1 MFKVLFMKYYYR
13 LASSLIESIVLKM
26 YFDGAWENLTDG
38 SIDYENEKVT
48 TFCFPKNTI
57 FEQC

>member
-1 MFKVLFMKYYYR
+1 MFKVLFLKYYCC

-26 YFDGAWENLTDG
+26 YFDGVWENLTDG
-38 SIDYENEKVT
+38 SIDYENRKVT
-48 TFCFPKNTI
+48 TFYFPKNTI